1 MFALL
6 RYFAITPKNTTK
18 PLGHPMSQI
27 PQDDVLALLYDV
39 ARLMRLRGDQ
49 HAKTIGM
56 TRAQWVIMMWLD
68 RRPGIS
74 QNELALLIAVEPI
87 TVARLID
94 RLEIRGIVERRPDES
109 DRRVW
114 RLHLTEA
121 AQPVLTVIKQYRD
134 QLEPAITRGL
144 SEADLINV
152 SRALRQMKTNL
163 LTERPKQRGG

>member
-1 MFALL
+1 MTVKLHYDIWSYL
-6 RYFAITPKNTTK
+6 ETS
-18 PLGHPMSQI
+18 GEHPMSQI

-56 TRAQWVIMMWLD
+56 TRAQWVILMWLD

-87 TVARLID
+87 TVARLVD
-94 RLEIRGIVERRPDES
+94 RLEIRGVVERRPDES

-114 RLHLTEA
+114 RLHLTAA
-121 AQPVLTVIKQYRD
+121 AQPVLDVIKSYRD
-134 QLEPAITRGL
+134 HLDPAITRGI
-144 SEADLINV
+144 SEADLLSV
-152 SRALRQMKTNL
+152 SKALRQMKTNL
-163 LTERPKQRGG
+163 LTEKPRQPGV